1 MGLVTL
7 STGCGEAGD
16 LSQEVARSA
25 PTLRQ
30 ALQPT
35 APATCQELKSVNPQA
50 VDGEYVLSFNGNPTQ
65 PWTAWCRDMAGTPTE
80 YLTLLETGTSNFS
93 QYTAGWASPGTD
105 VRTTYFKLRI
115 DPATLRVNTTDQ
127 TFSSSSGV
135 LNHSG
140 YGEVRSMPYA
150 SAASCNWAPSG
161 VANLDLRGTSF
172 SVAAN
177 QFVVAGWNAVGET
190 HYSADA
196 QVVDLTGGG
205 YCGSNSVTTSD
216 GLLQLALKPLATCQE
231 LKSVN
236 PQAVDGE
243 YVLYL
248 NGNPAQPWTAWC
260 HDMAGTPTEYLTL
273 LETGTSNFSQYTAG
287 WASPG
292 TDVRTTYFKLRID
305 PATLRVNTTDQTFSS
320 SSGVLKHSGYGEV
333 RSMPYASAASCNWAP
348 SGVANLDLRGTSF
361 SVAANQ
367 FSVEGWNAVGETH
380 YSADARVV
388 DLTGG
393 GYCGSNSLPSGGSQ
407 LTLVYSP

>member
-1 MGLVTL
+1 MSHAPRSPKSAWKKPLASPAVSPRPVRGAGLGALFLGLVTL

-16 LSQEVARSA
+16 MSQEVARSA
-25 PTLRQ
+25 PTQRQ
-30 ALQPT
+30 ALQPI
-35 APATCQELKSVNPQA
+35 AP
-50 VDGEYVLSFNGNPTQ
+50 
-65 PWTAWCRDMAGTPTE
+65 
-80 YLTLLETGTSNFS
+80 
-93 QYTAGWASPGTD
+93 
-105 VRTTYFKLRI
+105 
-115 DPATLRVNTTDQ
+115 
-127 TFSSSSGV
+127 
-135 LNHSG
+135 
-140 YGEVRSMPYA
+140 
-150 SAASCNWAPSG
+150 
-161 VANLDLRGTSF
+161 
-172 SVAAN
+172 
-177 QFVVAGWNAVGET
+177 
-190 HYSADA
+190 
-196 QVVDLTGGG
+196 
-205 YCGSNSVTTSD
+205 
-216 GLLQLALKPLATCQE
+216 ATCQE

-273 LETGTSNFSQYTAG
+273 LETVTSNFSQYTAG

-292 TDVRTTYFKLRID
+292 TNVRTTYFKLRID

-320 SSGVLKHSGYGEV
+320 SSGVLNHSGYGEV
-333 RSMPYASAASCNWAP
+333 HSMPYASAASCDWAP

-361 SVAANQ
+361 TVAANQ

-380 YSADARVV
+380 YSSDARVV